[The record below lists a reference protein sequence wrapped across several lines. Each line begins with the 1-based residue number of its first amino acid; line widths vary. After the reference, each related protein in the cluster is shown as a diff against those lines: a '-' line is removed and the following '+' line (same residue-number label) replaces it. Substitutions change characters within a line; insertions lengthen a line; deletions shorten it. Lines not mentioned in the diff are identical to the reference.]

1 MGKAPAYRFEALAD
15 IDVDSAV
22 FQVGLHHH
30 PVGPARPGFVIN
42 TGAVEVRFNAHR
54 TDIDAM
60 IEALKSA
67 RRKLRKLEAL

>member
-1 MGKAPAYRFEALAD
+1 MGKASTYHFEPLAD
-15 IDVDSAV
+15 IDVDGAV
-22 FQVGLHHH
+22 FQVGVHHY
-30 PVGPARPGFVIN
+30 PIGPARPGFIVN
-42 TGAVEVRFNAHR
+42 AGAIEIRFNAHH

>member
-1 MGKAPAYRFEALAD
+1 MGLLSGYQFETLAD
-15 IDVDSAV
+15 IDVDGAAV
-22 FQVGLHHH
+22 RVGLNHY
-30 PVGPARPGFVIN
+30 PAGPARPGFVIN
-42 TGAVEVRFNAHR
+42 TGAVEVQFNVHH